1 MYNNVQSDI
10 ARRRSYNRNAY
21 GDSRSSQDILPFSDQ
36 VAKSAKMAW
45 LHWMNFYTTVSDD
58 DLFKRFL
65 FDGEKK
71 RRCYIASI
79 LRETRTRK
87 VIESLDEFSFFYRRV
102 EKYLLLNSFCTH
114 NTGQRV
120 SKDQF
125 RNSDNIVE
133 CRKARLPRFCSSDI
147 YILRL
152 LFTYSL
158 KTISIE
164 KKLINVFSE
173 IIFIDIR
180 NRINVEKN
188 VGCFKVESNFVIFIV
203 STSFSPF
210 VNISIFIF

>member
-1 MYNNVQSDI
+1 MLFWTVVSLFFQNIRKDI
-10 ARRRSYNRNAY
+10 RF
-21 GDSRSSQDILPFSDQ
+21 DISQDQILFS
-36 VAKSAKMAW
+36 KSCTTTFNPISHEEEVTTETPMAILDLLKTFFHSQTRLQNQQRW
-45 LHWMNFYTTVSDD
+45 PLHWMNFYTTVSDD

-133 CRKARLPRFCSSDI
+133 CRKARLPRFV
-147 YILRL
+147 R
-152 LFTYSL
+152 
-158 KTISIE
+158 
-164 KKLINVFSE
+164 
-173 IIFIDIR
+173 R
-180 NRINVEKN
+180 
-188 VGCFKVESNFVIFIV
+188 
-203 STSFSPF
+203 
-210 VNISIFIF
+210 ISIFYVYFLRIVWKLYRSRRNWLMCFLKLFL

>member
-1 MYNNVQSDI
+1 MFFQNIRKDIRFDISQDQILFSKSCTTTFNVL

-87 VIESLDEFSFFYRRV
+87 VVESLDEFSFFYRRV

-133 CRKARLPRFCSSDI
+133 CRKARDVCLASSDI

-180 NRINVEKN
+180 NRINEE
-188 VGCFKVESNFVIFIV
+188 CWMFQS
-203 STSFSPF
+203 
-210 VNISIFIF
+210 

>member
-1 MYNNVQSDI
+1 MFRCFFKIFAKILDSIFHKTKFFFQKVVQQ
-10 ARRRSYNRNAY
+10 RST
-21 GDSRSSQDILPFSDQ
+21 SSHEEEVTTETPMAILDLLKTFFHSQTRLQNQQRWP
-36 VAKSAKMAW
+36 

-133 CRKARLPRFCSSDI
+133 CRKARLPRFV
-147 YILRL
+147 R
-152 LFTYSL
+152 
-158 KTISIE
+158 
-164 KKLINVFSE
+164 
-173 IIFIDIR
+173 R
-180 NRINVEKN
+180 
-188 VGCFKVESNFVIFIV
+188 
-203 STSFSPF
+203 
-210 VNISIFIF
+210 ISIFYVYFLRIV

>member
-1 MYNNVQSDI
+1 MFRCFFKYSQRYWIRYFTRPNSFFKKLYNNVQSDI

-164 KKLINVFSE
+164 KKFINVFSE

-180 NRINVEKN
+180 NRINEE
-188 VGCFKVESNFVIFIV
+188 CWIFQ
-203 STSFSPF
+203 S
-210 VNISIFIF
+210 

>member
-1 MYNNVQSDI
+1 
-10 ARRRSYNRNAY
+10 
-21 GDSRSSQDILPFSDQ
+21 
-36 VAKSAKMAW
+36 MAW

-164 KKLINVFSE
+164 KKFINVFSE

-210 VNISIFIF
+210 PIRQYFYFYFLKQDKTQDI